1 MEQEHRITYK
11 AGITRTPSDFLCADG
26 ELAECINLATDNEE
40 LKPMVQPAEV
50 IDTFTPI
57 VPVLQGF
64 HLLYVHKFND
74 EERYIG
80 YTYDSGVGHNDNYL
94 CYATKTGNKELTYR
108 ELEAKYTNSTKVTSI
123 GKTLIVT
130 NPDQV
135 YYFLWKNTIV
145 AGVTTPDYENLGPIP
160 DAKFDFWMERDQRI
174 VDASTG
180 AAYDVVMKLGHT
192 GDIVRYDSDG
202 HPESING
209 NENYD
214 DLLIGLYSYNKKSIA
229 NKKKFSRPFFV
240 RTALKLH
247 DGTYTHISQPVLM
260 VPFIKDNSFAM
271 FYEYQAMGLLT
282 YYASL
287 CFTQIQDFSDWADII
302 KDIVIFVSNEIEM
315 YDLIQNQPSSQIT
328 GNAQPCT
335 ISGIYRF
342 DDGLSDVS
350 SFNTT
355 TFTISHHTSSSSD
368 STYHAY
374 QPLRRK
380 SENDLLNELKSI
392 SLFYKLCEIGTR
404 AYNSK
409 TTVEQ
414 FFDSGVLSN
423 ITNQERLL
431 SDDYYSRC
439 QLLPMYAYAYNSRL
453 NLANVKRSMFDG
465 YDFFLPFD
473 NNDAATYDFYVRI
486 KTDVEKIWVV
496 HHQETTK
503 QKQGI
508 YFYYPDSRADR
519 VTIYK
524 TVGNTTIC
532 VCDHELTEHPGLNGA
547 YYLKGLPGTTAAG
560 LIDEETVTVDSIEGF
575 DPNRTDPDI
584 NNTTSNDFKEPLP
597 NYIIQSE
604 VNNPWV
610 FTAGGYHK
618 VGTGRIYGMST
629 TTQALSQAQFGP
641 FPLLVFSESGVW
653 AMSVDSTGLYSDI
666 QPIGRDVCINPSSIL
681 QTDGAVFFVSKK
693 GLMVAERAGNGLGV
707 RIGCVS
713 MQMNGQTFNT
723 STLTPLATGTDW
735 AAIVTACQ
743 TNRSFL
749 DYIRDTACFMA
760 YDYIDS
766 RILIVN
772 PNFGFAFAY
781 NIADGTISKTI
792 LPAAMTNAVNNYPDY
807 LLQGT
812 VTVEGT
818 PQTRL
823 YSFYEKQREEEVSAR
838 SLAFLLT
845 RPMKLSGPVSQSSL
859 HQLKNVGTWLRK
871 DAQGNELSCV
881 KTEVYLSED
890 IQKWY
895 SDISRHGAA
904 ARYYRLALYIKML
917 PTERLSGTI
926 LTEQERRS
934 NNIR

>member
-80 YTYDSGVGHNDNYL
+80 YTYDSGVGHNENYL

-135 YYFLWKNTIV
+135 YYFLWKNTTV
-145 AGVTTPDYENLGPIP
+145 AGVTTPDYENIGPIP

-174 VDASTG
+174 VDTSTRV
-180 AAYDVVMKLGHT
+180 AYDAVQKDGLS
-192 GDIVRYDSDG
+192 GDIFDYDSDK
-202 HPESING
+202 HPTEVVKPD
-209 NENYD
+209 EYD
-214 DLLIGLYSYNKKSIA
+214 DLLIGLYSSNKKAIA
-229 NKKKFSRPFFV
+229 TKKKFCRPFFV
-240 RTALKLH
+240 RTALELH
-247 DGTYTHISQPVLM
+247 DGTLTHISQPVLM
-260 VPFIKDNSFAM
+260 VPFIKDNSFALSADIAGIRLQT
-271 FYEYQAMGLLT
+271 F
-282 YYASL
+282 YASL
-287 CFTQIQDFSDWADII
+287 YFTQTQDFSDWADII
-302 KDIVIFVSNEIEM
+302 KDIVIFVSNEIEI

-328 GNAQPCT
+328 GNAQSCT

-355 TFTISHHTSSSSD
+355 SFTINDPGIIAHHFSYYS
-368 STYHAY
+368 Y

-380 SENDLLNELKSI
+380 PENDLLNDLKSV
-392 SLFYKLCEIGTR
+392 SNFYKLCEVGTR
-404 AYNSK
+404 VYSSK

-423 ITNQERLL
+423 ITTQERLPY
-431 SDDYYSRC
+431 DDYYSRC
-439 QLLPMYAYAYNSRL
+439 QLSPLYMYAYNSRL
-453 NLANVKRSMFDG
+453 NLANVKRSMFEG
-465 YDFFLPFD
+465 YGFFLPFD
-473 NNDAATYDFYVRI
+473 NNAAATYDFYVRI
-486 KTDVEKIWVV
+486 QTDVEKIWV

-503 QKQGI
+503 QKQGV

-524 TVGNTTIC
+524 TVGSTTTC
-532 VCDHELTEHPGLNGA
+532 VCDHALTEHQGLNGA

-575 DPNRTDPDI
+575 DPNRTIPDI
-584 NNTTSNDFKEPLP
+584 NNRTNNDFKERLP

-604 VNNPWV
+604 VNCPWV
-610 FTAGGYHK
+610 FTAKGYNK
-618 VGTGRIYGMST
+618 VGTGKIIGMST
-629 TTQALSQAQFGP
+629 TTQALSQAQFGA
-641 FPLLVFSESGVW
+641 FPLLVFSESGIW

-707 RIGCVS
+707 RIACVS

-743 TNRSFL
+743 TSRSFL

-812 VTVEGT
+812 VTVNGT

-823 YSFYEKQREEEVSAR
+823 YSFYEKQREEEVSVR

-845 RPMKLSGPVSQSSL
+845 RPMKLAGPVSQSSL
-859 HQLKNVGTWLRK
+859 RQLKNVGTWLK
-871 DAQGNELSCV
+871 EDAQGNELSCV

>member
-80 YTYDSGVGHNDNYL
+80 YTYDSGVGHNENYL

-123 GKTLIVT
+123 GKTLVVT
-130 NPDQV
+130 GEDGIQCFIWN
-135 YYFLWKNTIV
+135 Y
-145 AGVTTPDYENLGPIP
+145 TTVGNDVIP
-160 DAKFDFWMERDQRI
+160 SYLYDGMLPEPKFDFWFVNGIKAEKDADQMGRAGE
-174 VDASTG
+174 VWKVYSTG
-180 AAYDVVMKLGHT
+180 NAT
-192 GDIVRYDSDG
+192 GMIHHNSVSGVFQMMDR
-202 HPESING
+202 ES
-209 NENYD
+209 YT
-214 DLLIGLYSYNKKSIA
+214 DLMVGLYSRNKKSISA
-229 NKKKFSRPFFV
+229 NKNFCRPFFI
-240 RTALKLH
+240 RTALELY
-247 DGTYTHISQPVLM
+247 DGTYTHISQPILM
-260 VPFIKDNSFAM
+260 FPCETENS
-271 FYEYQAMGLLT
+271 YSLLQYWEIDGTCEITLYTT
-282 YYASL
+282 YSEL
-287 CFTQIQDFSDWADII
+287 HFTQTEDLSKWSDLV
-302 KDIVIFVSNEIEM
+302 KDVVIFVSDGIEL
-315 YDLIQNQPSSQIT
+315 YNLLKDQPS
-328 GNAQPCT
+328 
-335 ISGIYRF
+335 
-342 DDGLSDVS
+342 DGLSQHGYTTQVDGVFRNKTGS
-350 SFNTT
+350 SVASESEYLSVEWFQ
-355 TFTISHHTSSSSD
+355 
-368 STYHAY
+368 YAY
-374 QPLRRK
+374 LGDYIEK
-380 SENDLLNELKSI
+380 SIRSLAKKEKASLLNDIKSTSI
-392 SLFYKLCEIGTR
+392 FYKIASVGLKKHNTDTDMAQFIDER
-404 AYNSK
+404 VLVNL
-409 TTVEQ
+409 TT
-414 FFDSGVLSN
+414 
-423 ITNQERLL
+423 QERIE
-431 SDDYYSRC
+431 DDDWYSRTR
-439 QLLPMYAYAYNSRL
+439 LSPEFIYAYNSRL
-453 NLANVKRSMFDG
+453 NIASVKRGFFEG
-465 YDFFLPFD
+465 YGYFMPYD
-473 NNDAATYDFYVRI
+473 NNSENTYNIFVKI
-486 KTDVEKIWVV
+486 QTDDSDIWVR
-496 HHQETTK
+496 HTEQTK
-503 QKQGI
+503 QRQGL
-508 YFYYPDSRADR
+508 YFFYPDSRAKW
-519 VTIYK
+519 VTIYNGS
-524 TVGNTTIC
+524 TL
-532 VCDHELTEHPGLNGA
+532 VCNNALTEHPFLNGA
-547 YYLKGLPGTTAAG
+547 YFFRGLPGIDYQGEVTTDSQTGAHAN
-560 LIDEETVTVDSIEGF
+560 DTESDNDYFETLS
-575 DPNRTDPDI
+575 
-584 NNTTSNDFKEPLP
+584 
-597 NYIIQSE
+597 NYIITSE

-610 FTAGGYHK
+610 FTAKGYNK
-618 VGTGRIYGMST
+618 VGTGKIIGMST
-629 TTQALSQAQFGP
+629 TTQALSQAQFGA
-641 FPLLVFSESGVW
+641 FPLLVFSESGIW

-713 MQMNGQTFNT
+713 AQMNGQTFNT

-743 TNRSFL
+743 TSRSFL

-812 VTVEGT
+812 VTVNGT

-838 SLAFLLT
+838 ILAFLLT

-859 HQLKNVGTWLRK
+859 RQLKNVGTWLNK